1 MRKIVKAIATVEEF
15 NANLFNKL
23 NIGVEI
29 QDFTEPNLSFKE
41 KNELIRL
48 YKDLFQGFKAIKAL
62 HGPFLDLK
70 PASPDLDIRKI
81 SHKKYLETLDIAH
94 DLNIKYIIFHSQINP
109 YLKEEFIRDLNNNQ
123 SKEFWHKILKETEYK
138 NKILIENVFEEEPH
152 MLKRHI
158 EAIDRENIK
167 VNLDLGHAKL
177 SHASLEEWI
186 RELKDHIEYIH
197 VHSNNAIYDQHKSM
211 TKEEVLNLYNL
222 LEKYNINPVLSL
234 EYKVEDLEKEIYKYR

>member
-1 MRKIVKAIATVEEF
+1 
-15 NANLFNKL
+15 
-23 NIGVEI
+23 
-29 QDFTEPNLSFKE
+29 
-41 KNELIRL
+41 
-48 YKDLFQGFKAIKAL
+48 
-62 HGPFLDLK
+62 
-70 PASPDLDIRKI
+70 
-81 SHKKYLETLDIAH
+81 
-94 DLNIKYIIFHSQINP
+94 
-109 YLKEEFIRDLNNNQ
+109 
-123 SKEFWHKILKETEYK
+123 
-138 NKILIENVFEEEPH
+138 